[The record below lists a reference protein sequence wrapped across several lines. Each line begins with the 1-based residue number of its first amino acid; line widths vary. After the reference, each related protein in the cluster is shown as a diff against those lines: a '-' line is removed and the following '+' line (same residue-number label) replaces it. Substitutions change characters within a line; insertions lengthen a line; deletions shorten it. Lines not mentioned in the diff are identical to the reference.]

1 LLGRV
6 ANIAAY
12 YERLFQEKL
21 RYIEHYI
28 KNYNMEMMRIMGR
41 AYGRGFE
48 AEKVEKY
55 QVSVPS
61 NLLK

>member
-1 LLGRV
+1 
-6 ANIAAY
+6 
-12 YERLFQEKL
+12 
-21 RYIEHYI
+21 
-28 KNYNMEMMRIMGR
+28 MEMMRIIMGR

-55 QVSVPS
+55 QVSVPT

>member
-1 LLGRV
+1 V

-12 YERLFQEKL
+12 YERPFQKMARKAAIQWALYQDL
-21 RYIEHYI
+21 RYRNDE
-28 KNYNMEMMRIMGR
+28 

-55 QVSVPS
+55 QVSVPTS
-61 NLLK
+61 LLK